1 MTQEI
6 KSSFRPAVFPA
17 DIMYDE
23 NLTSSQRLILIVLF
37 TYTNAH
43 TNTAFPSY
51 QTIAER
57 SGFERRTCIK
67 LVDELITKGY
77 IEKQENYI
85 KTKGGKPNQ
94 TSNLYTLH
102 FKERQAGSD
111 LKSLGG
117 SAFKSLGV
125 VHLNHQGSDL
135 KSPKLSIGT
144 IQCEL
149 NNNNETKIE
158 NLDQDDDPTKA
169 IKLWEQTTANPVNGK
184 EADVIKSWLEDRK
197 MPFELFQEAV
207 DRMLYHGIRKRP
219 ISYIDEIFRRWDR
232 ANIRTLQAAKEEELD
247 IAEGK
252 LKRGQGDKL
261 PKQGQTKPK
270 NSKYDNFYL

>member
-1 MTQEI
+1 MNDVT
-6 KSSFRPAVFPA
+6 STFRPAVFPA

-77 IEKQENYI
+77 IEKQENYT

-102 FKERQAGSD
+102 FKERQVGSDFKSLGGSD
-111 LKSLGG
+111 LKSLG
-117 SAFKSLGV
+117 V
-125 VHLNHQGSDL
+125 VNDDHRGSDL

-144 IQCEL
+144 IHCDL
-149 NNNNETKIE
+149 NNNDEEKIE
-158 NLDQDDDPTKA
+158 NEDFK
-169 IKLWEQTTANPVNGK
+169 KSVHLWENIMGNAISGVENDYIDEWISQFN
-184 EADVIKSWLEDRK
+184 
-197 MPFELFQEAV
+197 MPFEMVKEAV
-207 DRMLYHGIRKRP
+207 DRMIAL
-219 ISYIDEIFRRWDR
+219 
-232 ANIRTLQAAKEEELD
+232 NIRPRNIRYVDSITRGWHKSGIKTLQAAKEEVLD
-247 IAEGK
+247 REASK
-252 LKRGQGDKL
+252 LKKRQGNKPL
-261 PKQGQTKPK
+261 KQGEQKPVEPSS
-270 NSKYDNFYL
+270 SKYDKFYL